1 MVGAEALSSGVVW
14 LYHHAML
21 FFRFIFLFISHKF
34 LRSFLL
40 ILTIAF

>member
-21 FFRFIFLFISHKF
+21 WFRSYFLLISYKF